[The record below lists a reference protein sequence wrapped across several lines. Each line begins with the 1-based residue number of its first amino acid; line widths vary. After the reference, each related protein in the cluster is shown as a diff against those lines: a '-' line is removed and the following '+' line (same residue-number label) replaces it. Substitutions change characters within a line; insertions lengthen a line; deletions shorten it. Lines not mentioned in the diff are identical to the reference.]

1 MIKGIE
7 KSPESS
13 DSVVLSDVIKVA
25 TVLLSPSLVSGAV
38 IMSRPKSNW
47 RRKALGAHI
56 PVTVHC

>member
-7 KSPESS
+7 KSPERS

-38 IMSRPKSNW
+38 IMSRPKSN
-47 RRKALGAHI
+47 RGRKALGAHI